1 MPKKGTHRRTRSTM
15 PDELNMMVSG
25 LGSRITQQAN
35 MNINLEKIADDEV
48 NIDHPIQ
55 NIKKDT
61 KILQHK
67 HNISN

>member
-1 MPKKGTHRRTRSTM
+1 
-15 PDELNMMVSG
+15 
-25 LGSRITQQAN
+25 